1 MREGG
6 AVCNV
11 REEERKK
18 ERQKGEGGVKY
29 DGNPER
35 EKKRE
40 SERERQGG
48 RENERERE
56 EERGTEIGGGEESWK
71 EKNRKEVE
79 KKKQG
84 ASEGER
90 AQNPSHSVLWFNKH
104 GCSKRRKRM
113 ACWCS
118 QGHTNTHSSTIVRQ
132 QLSPVL
138 ITVG

>member
-1 MREGG
+1 M
-6 AVCNV
+6 

-79 KKKQG
+79 KKNR
-84 ASEGER
+84 ER
-90 AQNPSHSVLWFNKH
+90 VRENEHKTHLTPFCGFTN
-104 GCSKRRKRM
+104 M
-113 ACWCS
+113 AAAKEEKEWHVGVHKAT
-118 QGHTNTHSSTIVRQ
+118 QTHTVTQ
-132 QLSPVL
+132 
-138 ITVG
+138 

>member
-1 MREGG
+1 M
-6 AVCNV
+6 CNV

-79 KKKQG
+79 KKKKNR
-84 ASEGER
+84 ER
-90 AQNPSHSVLWFNKH
+90 VRENEHKTHLTLFCGFTNMAAAKEEKEWHVGVHKATQTHTVAQ
-104 GCSKRRKRM
+104 
-113 ACWCS
+113 
-118 QGHTNTHSSTIVRQ
+118 
-132 QLSPVL
+132 
-138 ITVG
+138 

>member
-1 MREGG
+1 M
-6 AVCNV
+6 

-79 KKKQG
+79 KKKKQG

-90 AQNPSHSVLWFNKH
+90 AQNPSHSVLWFHKH

-118 QGHTNTHSSTIVRQ
+118 QGHTNTHSNTIVRQ

>member
-1 MREGG
+1 M
-6 AVCNV
+6 

-35 EKKRE
+35 EKKRK
-40 SERERQGG
+40 SKRERDKEEG
-48 RENERERE
+48 RMKERE

-90 AQNPSHSVLWFNKH
+90 AQNPSHSVLWFHKH

-118 QGHTNTHSSTIVRQ
+118 QGHTNTHSNTIFRQ

>member
-1 MREGG
+1 M
-6 AVCNV
+6 

-79 KKKQG
+79 KKNR
-84 ASEGER
+84 ER
-90 AQNPSHSVLWFNKH
+90 VRENEHKTHLTLFCGFTNMAAAKEEKEWHVGVHKATQTHTVAQ
-104 GCSKRRKRM
+104 
-113 ACWCS
+113 
-118 QGHTNTHSSTIVRQ
+118 
-132 QLSPVL
+132 
-138 ITVG
+138 

>member
-1 MREGG
+1 MMETQS
-6 AVCNV
+6 
-11 REEERKK
+11 ERRK
-18 ERQKGEGGVKY
+18 ERA
-29 DGNPER
+29 
-35 EKKRE
+35 
-40 SERERQGG
+40 RERQGG

-90 AQNPSHSVLWFNKH
+90 AQNPSHSVLWFHKH

>member
-1 MREGG
+1 M
-6 AVCNV
+6 

-90 AQNPSHSVLWFNKH
+90 AQNPSHSFCGFTN
-104 GCSKRRKRM
+104 M
-113 ACWCS
+113 AAAKEEKEWHVGVHKAT
-118 QGHTNTHSSTIVRQ
+118 QTHTVAQ
-132 QLSPVL
+132 
-138 ITVG
+138 